1 MAQIRLTT
9 YTAIKLSLGHFARKN
24 MSSSNFKIAVTS
36 ISFGK
41 SSILREELLRVFP
54 NSVFNELGQRL
65 SGEPL
70 IEFIND
76 ADAAIVGVET
86 IDDSI
91 LEHTPGLKII
101 SKYGVGLDSID
112 LESLKRRGISLGWTG
127 GVNRR
132 SVSELTLCFM
142 LGLCRNVFGSG
153 FKLKQ
158 ADWDKNG
165 GHQLSGKTVGI
176 IGCGH
181 IGSDVA
187 RLLSPL
193 DCTLLARDIIDKSD
207 FCREHGAVE
216 VSLEEVIERSDII
229 TLHVPLTELTRQM
242 VNENFLQ
249 KMEPTAFLVNTCRGE
264 VVDQGALKNALSQNI
279 IAGAALDVFAEEPC
293 TDEEFL
299 SLPNLMVTP
308 HTGGNA
314 KEAMEA
320 MGRSAINHLVSFF
333 K

>member
-1 MAQIRLTT
+1 MTISHP
-9 YTAIKLSLGHFARKN
+9 I
-24 MSSSNFKIAVTS
+24 SNNSEPKIAVTS

-41 SSILREELLRVFP
+41 SASLRKELLRFFP
-54 NSVFNELGQRL
+54 NSIFNEGGQRL
-65 SGEPL
+65 SGKKL
-70 IEFIND
+70 IGFVKD
-76 ADAAIVGVET
+76 ADAAIVGIET

-91 LEHTPGLKII
+91 LDHTPKLKII

-112 LESLKRRGISLGWTG
+112 QESLKRRGISLGWTG

-142 LGLCRNVFGSG
+142 LGLCRNVFDSG

-158 ADWDKNG
+158 TAWEKDG

-187 RLLSPL
+187 RLLSPFC
-193 DCTLLARDIIDKSD
+193 CTLLARDIIDKSV
-207 FCREHGAVE
+207 FCQEYGATE
-216 VSLEEVIERSDII
+216 TGLDEVIERSDII
-229 TLHVPLTELTRQM
+229 TLHVPLTEQTRQM
-242 VNENFLQ
+242 VNKSFLQ
-249 KMEPTAFLVNTCRGE
+249 RMKSTAFLVNTCRGE
-264 VVDQGALKNALSQNI
+264 VVDQTALKTALSQSV
-279 IAGAALDVFAEEPC
+279 IAGAALDVFSEEPC
-293 TDEEFL
+293 TDEDFL

-314 KEAMEA
+314 SEAIEA
-320 MGRSAINHLVSFF
+320 MGQSAINHLVSFF
-333 K
+333 KLNIGPT

>member
-1 MAQIRLTT
+1 MTND
-9 YTAIKLSLGHFARKN
+9 SDP
-24 MSSSNFKIAVTS
+24 KIAVTS

-41 SSILREELLRVFP
+41 SAFLRDELLRAFP
-54 NSVFNELGQRL
+54 NSVFNEGEHRL
-65 SGEPL
+65 SGKEL
-70 IEFIND
+70 IEFLKD
-76 ADAAIVGVET
+76 APAAIVGTET

-91 LEHTPGLKII
+91 LEHTPKLKII

-112 LESLKRRGISLGWTG
+112 HNSLKRRNIPLGWTG
-127 GVNRR
+127 GVNQR

-142 LGLCRNVFGSG
+142 LGLCRNIFDSG

-158 ADWDKNG
+158 SAWDKNG

-193 DCTLLARDIIDKSD
+193 GCSLLVRDIIDKSD
-207 FCREHGAVE
+207 FCREQGAE
-216 VSLEEVIERSDII
+216 VANLEKVIERSNII

-242 VNENFLQ
+242 VNEDFLQ
-249 KMEPTAFLVNTCRGE
+249 KMKSTAFLVNTCRGE
-264 VVDQGALKNALSQNI
+264 VVDQKALKNALSQKI
-279 IAGAALDVFAEEPC
+279 IAGAALDVFVEEPP
-293 TDEEFL
+293 TDAEFL

-308 HTGGNA
+308 HIGGNS
-314 KEAMEA
+314 KEAVEA
-320 MGRSAINHLVSFF
+320 MGHSAIDHLITFF
-333 K
+333 KIAS

>member
-1 MAQIRLTT
+1 M
-9 YTAIKLSLGHFARKN
+9 TAFSP
-24 MSSSNFKIAVTS
+24 KIAVTS

-41 SSILREELLRVFP
+41 SAVLREELRRAFP
-54 NSVFNELGQRL
+54 NSVFNEHGQRL
-65 SGEPL
+65 SGEKL

-91 LEHTPGLKII
+91 LEHTSGLKII

-112 LESLKRRGISLGWTG
+112 QESLKRRNISLGWTG
-127 GVNRR
+127 GVNQR

-158 ADWDKNG
+158 SDWDKDG
-165 GHQLSGKTVGI
+165 GHQLSDKTVGI

-181 IGSDVA
+181 IGSDIA
-187 RLLSPL
+187 RLLSPFG
-193 DCTLLARDIIDKSD
+193 CSLLARDILHKSD
-207 FCREHGAVE
+207 FCREYGAVE
-216 VSLEEVIERSDII
+216 ASLEEVIERSDII

-242 VNENFLQ
+242 VNKDFLQ
-249 KMEPTAFLVNTCRGE
+249 KMKPTAFLVNTCRGE
-264 VVDQGALKNALSQNI
+264 VVDQEALKNALGQKI
-279 IAGAALDVFAEEPC
+279 IAGAALDVFADEPC

-314 KEAMEA
+314 KEAIEA

-333 K
+333 QNQKPNS